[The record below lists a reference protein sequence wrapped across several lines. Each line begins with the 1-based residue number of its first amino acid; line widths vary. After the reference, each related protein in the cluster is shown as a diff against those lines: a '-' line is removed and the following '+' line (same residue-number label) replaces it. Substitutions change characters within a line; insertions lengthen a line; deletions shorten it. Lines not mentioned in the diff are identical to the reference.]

1 MKPAPI
7 HLTLVNYP
15 GASLAGVAGLQEVF
29 AYVARLHARDGLA
42 AVNLTMITADGGAA
56 NDLPT
61 GPAQIVILPPAF
73 GNDQYLTPSPP
84 LIEWLQVQS
93 KNGGVMASACAG
105 AFYLGAAGLLQ
116 KRRVTTHW
124 GLEAMLRERFPEALV
139 DTGEILIRDGQVVTA
154 GGLLSWVD
162 LALELIAGFSSLEV
176 MREVGRHF
184 VVDTGRRE
192 QRYYRSFNPP
202 LGHGDTPIEQAQVLI
217 ERTFAA
223 PIRISELARTV
234 GLTERTFL
242 RRFEGATGHTPLAYV
257 QHLRIQSAQRA
268 LENTAAAIEQVAYA
282 VGYENANAF
291 RKLFKRHTGLSPS
304 QYRQRLKR

>member
-1 MKPAPI
+1 MQPAPI
-7 HLTLVNYP
+7 TLTLVNYP
-15 GASLAGVAGLQEVF
+15 GASLAGAAGLQEMF
-29 AYVARLHARDGLA
+29 AYVARLHLRDGLA
-42 AVNLTMITADGGAA
+42 VVNLTTATVDS
-56 NDLPT
+56 LPT
-61 GPAQIVILPPAF
+61 GAAQIVILPPAF

-84 LIEWLQVQS
+84 LIEWLQVQA
-93 KNGGVMASACAG
+93 KTGCVMASACAG

-116 KRRVTTHW
+116 QRRVTTHW
-124 GLEAMLRERFPEALV
+124 GLEATLRERFPDALV

-162 LALELIAGFSSLEV
+162 LALELIAGFSSPEV

-184 VVDTGRRE
+184 VVDTGKRE
-192 QRYYRSFNPP
+192 QRYYRSFTPP
-202 LGHGDTPIEQAQVLI
+202 LNHGDTPIEQAQVLI

-223 PIRISELARTV
+223 PISISELARTV

-242 RRFEGATGHTPLAYV
+242 RRFERATGHTPLAYV
-257 QHLRIQSAQRA
+257 QHLRIQSAQRS
-268 LENTAAAIEQVAYA
+268 LENTAAAIEQIAYA

-304 QYRQRLKR
+304 QYRLRLKR